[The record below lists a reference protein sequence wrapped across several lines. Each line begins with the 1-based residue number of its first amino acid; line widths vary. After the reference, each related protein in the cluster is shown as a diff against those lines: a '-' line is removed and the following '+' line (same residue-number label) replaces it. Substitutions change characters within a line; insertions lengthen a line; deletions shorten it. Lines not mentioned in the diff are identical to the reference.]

1 MSLNLNKKQ
10 FNKKMSDQI
19 VEENQNW
26 KMLEDFINSN
36 GVGDL
41 KDIKYIYKKDDT
53 VKNGDHIGVVRQN
66 WDSFINDQLTI
77 RLLVNGSKGV
87 CLIHKYNDI
96 YGGVIIFGYEGFN
109 VYRVSK
115 LEFIK
120 VV

>member
-36 GVGDL
+36 GVGDF
-41 KDIKYIYKKDDT
+41 KNIQNIIRKDDT
-53 VKNGDHIGVVRQN
+53 VNAGDHIGVVKQHWN
-66 WDSFINDQLTI
+66 SFNNDQLTI
-77 RLLVNGSKGV
+77 RFIINETKST
-87 CLIHKYNDI
+87 CLIHKYQDV
-96 YGGVIIFGYEGFN
+96 YGGVIIFGYKGFD

-115 LEFIK
+115 MEFIK
-120 VV
+120 VI

>member
-36 GVGDL
+36 GSGDF
-41 KDIKYIYKKDDT
+41 KDIKYIYRKDDT

-66 WDSFINDQLTI
+66 WDSFGNDQLTI
-77 RLLVNGSKGV
+77 RTILNGNESV
-87 CLIHKYNDI
+87 CFIHKYKNL
-96 YGGVIIFGYEGFN
+96 YGGVIIFGNVGFE
-109 VYRVSK
+109 VYKVSQSN
-115 LEFIK
+115 FIK
-120 VV
+120 VI